1 MRRLRGYFSKTGG
14 IIFLCGFCGCANQTL
29 LLYSVST
36 DPNESGRQWVWP
48 YFLDRKPTVI
58 AFWSTNEMQC
68 LREVP
73 ALKTLDK
80 RQGSVQLVTAVTGRD
95 RLEIEKWLYR
105 EKIDYVVLLDLEE
118 ELSER
123 LGVFEYPTY
132 LYFDTEGNEV
142 SRAGD
147 IRLVHNWFDRARWL
161 EKSGAVAPASSR
173 GVEATSD

>member
-1 MRRLRGYFSKTGG
+1 MRRVTGYWTAGVFL
-14 IIFLCGFCGCANQTL
+14 LCGFCGCASQTL
-29 LLYSVST
+29 LLHSVST

-48 YFLDRKPTVI
+48 YFLDQKPTVI

-80 RQGSVQLVTAVTGRD
+80 RQGSVQLVTVVTGRD
-95 RLEIEKWLYR
+95 RLEIDKWLYR

-118 ELSER
+118 KLADR
-123 LGVFEYPTY
+123 LGVYEYPTFV
-132 LYFDTEGNEV
+132 YFDTEENEV
-142 SRAGD
+142 GRVND
-147 IRLVHNWFDRARWL
+147 IRVVHNWFDRPRWL

-173 GVEATSD
+173 RDESGSE